1 MAELYQLQGE
11 LLLAQG
17 ADEAEVEV
25 YHKQAIEVVRR
36 QSASSLAL
44 RAVMSLSRIGRSK
57 PSENNAGKCSRRF
70 TVGLRRDT
78 IRQTCKQL
86 KSYWKNS
93 HPVRDTMLKH
103 NTAISASLSPTERF
117 FLV

>member
-44 RAVMSLSRIGRSK
+44 RR
-57 PSENNAGKCSRRF
+57 
-70 TVGLRRDT
+70 
-78 IRQTCKQL
+78 
-86 KSYWKNS
+86 
-93 HPVRDTMLKH
+93 
-103 NTAISASLSPTERF
+103 
-117 FLV
+117 